1 MRSDDFEAGV
11 FRLELCP
18 HGKGDNRCEI
28 PGEEVFLARL
38 QFPVIDL
45 SELGEA
51 VRGEVLGEPLDR
63 VVGRDSVVDEGEEG
77 VR

>member
-11 FRLELCP
+11 FGLELFP
-18 HGKGDNRCEI
+18 HGKGDYRCEI
-28 PGEEVFLARL
+28 SGEEVFLARL

-51 VRGEVLGEPLDR
+51 VLGEVLGEPLDR
-63 VVGRDSVVDEGEEG
+63 VVGRDGVVDEGDEG